1 MEKNRVD
8 LLLVER
14 GLVDTRSL
22 AQRLIMAGQVKV
34 DDQIIF
40 KPSTKVS
47 TDSQLEIIKGPT
59 YVSRGGEKL
68 EEGIKTFDI
77 NVSGKICADIG
88 ASTGG
93 FSDCLLKYNAKKI
106 YAIDVGKGI
115 LHWKLR
121 QDPRI
126 IVMENT
132 NARYLYSLD
141 EEVELIS
148 IDVSFI
154 SIKYLLPVIQKWFS
168 PDGGQVIALIKPQ
181 FEAGKSDVSKG
192 AGVIRDPLIHRS
204 VLIDILR
211 YSQSIGYHVAGLIR
225 SPLRG
230 PKGNIEFLVHLKFPN
245 FSEIDIIEYIDNQ
258 IPDLG
263 S

>member
-1 MEKNRVD
+1 MGKSRVD
-8 LLLVER
+8 LLMVER
-14 GLVDTRSL
+14 GLIESRSL

-34 DDQIIF
+34 DGQIIF

-47 TDSQLEIIKGPT
+47 TDAQLEIKKGPA

-68 EEGIKTFDI
+68 EAGLKAFNID
-77 NVSGKICADIG
+77 VSGKVCADIG
-88 ASTGG
+88 VSTGG
-93 FSDCLLKYNAKKI
+93 FSDCLLQYGAERI

-121 QDPRI
+121 QDSRI

-132 NARYLYSLD
+132 NARYVSSLD
-141 EEVELIS
+141 EEVELICV
-148 IDVSFI
+148 DVSFI
-154 SIKYLLPVIQKWFS
+154 SIKYLLTLIHKWFS
-168 PDGGQVIALIKPQ
+168 PLGGQVIALIKPQ

-192 AGVIRDPLIHRS
+192 AGVIRDPSIHRS

-211 YSQSIGYHVAGLIR
+211 FSQSIGYQVAGLIR

-230 PKGNIEFLVHLKFPN
+230 PKGNIEFLVHLKFPIL
-245 FSEIDIIEYIDNQ
+245 SEIDIIQFIDTQ
-258 IPDLG
+258 IPDL
-263 S
+263 SS